1 MLYLFITNIK
11 MSKLNIINYNPDVNQ
26 DKQNIDNLM
35 LLLTQFK
42 ENISKQ
48 NYKPYKNFLEKINKF
63 ISMIS
68 TNFQKELEEYKILD
82 DFYNENKVDEDTIS
96 IDSISEYEDED
107 QYEDEIIQINNFKK
121 IQEIKYNMKNNLFE
135 LEIETN

>member
-1 MLYLFITNIK
+1 MSNI
-11 MSKLNIINYNPDVNQ
+11 NILNYNPDVIQ
-26 DKQNIDNLM
+26 DKQNIDNLI

-42 ENISKQ
+42 ENISKKQ
-48 NYKPYKNFLEKINKF
+48 YKPYKNFLEKINKF

-68 TNFQKELEEYKILD
+68 TNFQKELEEYKIID
-82 DFYNENKVDEDTIS
+82 DFYNENKEDEDTIS

-107 QYEDEIIQINNFKK
+107 QNEDELVQINNFKK

-135 LEIETN
+135 LEIETK

>member
-1 MLYLFITNIK
+1 MNTINI
-11 MSKLNIINYNPDVNQ
+11 LNYNPDVEQ
-26 DKQNIDNLM
+26 DKKNIDNLM

-48 NYKPYKNFLEKINKF
+48 QYKPYKNFLEKINKF

-82 DFYNENKVDEDTIS
+82 DFYNENKKDDDTIS
-96 IDSISEYEDED
+96 IDSISEYEDEE
-107 QYEDEIIQINNFKK
+107 QNEDEIIQINNFKK

>member
-1 MLYLFITNIK
+1 MNKINI
-11 MSKLNIINYNPDVNQ
+11 LNYNPDIEQ

-68 TNFQKELEEYKILD
+68 TNFHKELEEYKIFN
-82 DFYNENKVDEDTIS
+82 DFYNDEKEDDTMS
-96 IDSISEYEDED
+96 IDSISEYEDEE
-107 QYEDEIIQINNFKK
+107 QYEDEIKQIDNFKK
-121 IQEIKYNMKNNLFE
+121 IQEIKYNMKNNLFD

>member
-1 MLYLFITNIK
+1 MYLFITNIK

-68 TNFQKELEEYKILD
+68 INFQKELEEYKIIG
-82 DFYNENKVDEDTIS
+82 DFYNENKVDDDTIS
-96 IDSISEYEDED
+96 IDSISEYEDEE

>member
-11 MSKLNIINYNPDVNQ
+11 MSKLNIINYNPDINK

-68 TNFQKELEEYKILD
+68 INFQKELEEYKIIG
-82 DFYNENKVDEDTIS
+82 DFYNENKVDDDTIS

>member
-1 MLYLFITNIK
+1 

-35 LLLTQFK
+35 MLLTQFK

-68 TNFQKELEEYKILD
+68 TNFQKELEEYKIIG
-82 DFYNENKVDEDTIS
+82 DFYNENKVDDDTIS

>member
-1 MLYLFITNIK
+1 MSNI
-11 MSKLNIINYNPDVNQ
+11 NILNYNPDVIQ

-42 ENISKQ
+42 ENISKKQ
-48 NYKPYKNFLEKINKF
+48 YKPYKNFLEKINKF

-68 TNFQKELEEYKILD
+68 TNFQKELEEYKIID
-82 DFYNENKVDEDTIS
+82 DFYNENKEDEDTIS

-107 QYEDEIIQINNFKK
+107 QNEDELVQINNFKK

-135 LEIETN
+135 LEIETK

>member
-1 MLYLFITNIK
+1 MNTINI
-11 MSKLNIINYNPDVNQ
+11 LNYNPDVEQ

-48 NYKPYKNFLEKINKF
+48 QYKPYKNFLEKINKF

-82 DFYNENKVDEDTIS
+82 DFYNENKKDDDTIS

>member
-1 MLYLFITNIK
+1 
-11 MSKLNIINYNPDVNQ
+11 MSKINILNYNPDVEQ

-42 ENISKQ
+42 ENIFKQ

-68 TNFQKELEEYKILD
+68 TNFQKELEEYKIFN
-82 DFYNENKVDEDTIS
+82 DFYNDEKEDDTMS
-96 IDSISEYEDED
+96 IDSISEYEDEE
-107 QYEDEIIQINNFKK
+107 QYEDEIKQIDNFKK
-121 IQEIKYNMKNNLFE
+121 IQEIKYNMKNNLFD

>member
-1 MLYLFITNIK
+1 MYLFITNIK

-35 LLLTQFK
+35 VLLTQFK

-96 IDSISEYEDED
+96 IDSISEYEDEN

>member
-1 MLYLFITNIK
+1 MNKMNKINI
-11 MSKLNIINYNPDVNQ
+11 LNYNPDIEQ

-68 TNFQKELEEYKILD
+68 TNFHKELEEYKIFN
-82 DFYNENKVDEDTIS
+82 DFYNDEKEDDTMS
-96 IDSISEYEDED
+96 IDSISEYEDEE
-107 QYEDEIIQINNFKK
+107 QYEDEIKQIDNFKK
-121 IQEIKYNMKNNLFE
+121 IQEIKYNMKNNLFD

>member
-1 MLYLFITNIK
+1 MMYLFITNIK

-96 IDSISEYEDED
+96 IDSISEYEDEE

>member
-1 MLYLFITNIK
+1 MYLFITNIK

>member
-1 MLYLFITNIK
+1 

-35 LLLTQFK
+35 MLLTQFK

-82 DFYNENKVDEDTIS
+82 DFYNENKVDDDTIS
-96 IDSISEYEDED
+96 IDSISEYEDEE

>member
-1 MLYLFITNIK
+1 MI
-11 MSKLNIINYNPDVNQ
+11 KLNIINYNPDVNQ

-63 ISMIS
+63 IYMIS
-68 TNFQKELEEYKILD
+68 TKFQKELEDYKIID

-96 IDSISEYEDED
+96 IDSISEYENED